1 MNELIL
7 KDKYGELTFNYKDEA
22 FTDSRILAQGANIE
36 HASVI
41 KLITNHLEWYKLKLG
56 EKTA

>member
-22 FTDSRILAQGANIE
+22 FTDSRILALSGT
-36 HASVI
+36 S
-41 KLITNHLEWYKLKLG
+41 
-56 EKTA
+56 